1 MESMTASPFPRPGL
15 RLLTLLLLSLAGAGC
30 QKKAE
35 LLHQAREQR
44 AQIDTLKQRLQ
55 GVDDQ
60 IAALSG
66 LGQYTSARPTQFDE
80 LKRQQT
86 GLTADRERLQAER
99 DAVQAQNDRLRQET
113 DAYLAKYLNR

>member
-1 MESMTASPFPRPGL
+1 MESMTASPVPRPGL
-15 RLLTLLLLSLAGAGC
+15 RLLPLLLLSLAGAGC

-44 AQIDTLKQRLQ
+44 AQIDTLQQRLQ
-55 GVDDQ
+55 GVNDQ

-66 LGQYTSARPTQFDE
+66 LGHYTSARPNQFDE
-80 LKRQQT
+80 LKRQQS

-99 DAVQAQNDRLRQET
+99 DALQVQNDRLRQET